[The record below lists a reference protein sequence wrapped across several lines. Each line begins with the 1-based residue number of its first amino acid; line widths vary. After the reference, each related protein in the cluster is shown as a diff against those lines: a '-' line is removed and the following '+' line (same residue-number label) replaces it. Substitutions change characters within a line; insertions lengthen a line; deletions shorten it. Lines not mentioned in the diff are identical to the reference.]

1 MANARGLFADL
12 FAYVLLF
19 EQMSLQEDFQ
29 PVYEQVRRDITT
41 LLEQQAA
48 EAKRQGMSEQDFLT
62 ARFAVLAWADETI
75 LKHTA
80 WKHHNQWNAS
90 PLQLEYYGTRN
101 AGEELFERLNGLR
114 ADQQEL
120 REIYYYCLGLG
131 FSGQYFL
138 GSEDELTLNRIRHEQ
153 ARLLSLPV
161 EEVQTLN
168 KLTPQP
174 YDVPPPADSPIKPPL
189 TQPLLKAGLAVL
201 IAVPLV
207 LFLVY
212 LFIPPPSPGPAPIEP
227 PKPSPVLQPEPRLEA
242 LVQQWLENH
251 RGDFPC
257 AKVSITA
264 VEARTGKVELGG
276 RVASDVQRTELYKG
290 VQGIKGVAQV
300 NDTLQIIQ
308 QPLCTVVELLEPYAE
323 AQRFGLSMLLNKPGS
338 SPVYRRG
345 ENLEVTIKTPT
356 FNNYVYVD
364 YYADKDVAHL
374 LPNPK
379 ARKNFFQP
387 GSPVKIGDWQIN
399 PPPGLELVTVIVSKS
414 PLFPSPRG
422 DAESTEDY
430 LHELRRVLQ
439 KQKEA
444 ASEVTAAFSFIKN
457 EAKNP

>member
-19 EQMSLQEDFQ
+19 EQMSLQENFQ
-29 PVYEQVRRDITT
+29 PAYEQVRRDITT
-41 LLEQQAA
+41 LLEQQATT
-48 EAKRQGMSEQDFLT
+48 KRQGMTEQDFLT
-62 ARFAVLAWADETI
+62 ARFAVVAWADETI
-75 LKHTA
+75 LKHIA
-80 WKHHNQWNAS
+80 WEHHNEWNAS

-138 GSEDELTLNRIRHEQ
+138 GPDDELTLNRIRHEQ
-153 ARLLSLPV
+153 ARLLSRPV
-161 EEVQTLN
+161 EDVQTFA

-174 YDVPPPADSPIKPPL
+174 YDVRPPTESQIKPPL
-189 TQPLLKAGLAVL
+189 TQPLLKAGIAVL
-201 IAVPLV
+201 VIVPLV

-212 LFIPPPSPGPAPIEP
+212 LFISPPSPGPPP
-227 PKPSPVLQPEPRLEA
+227 VDQPKPPPVLKPEPRLEA

-264 VEARTGKVELGG
+264 VEARAGKVELGG
-276 RVASDVQRTELYKG
+276 RVASDVQRTEIYKG

-308 QPLCTVVELLEPYAE
+308 PPLCTVVELLEPYAE
-323 AQRFGLSMLLNKPGS
+323 VPRFGMSMLLNKAGS
-338 SPVYRRG
+338 PPVYRG
-345 ENLEVTIKTPT
+345 GDILEVTIKTPT
-356 FNNYVYVD
+356 FNSYVYID
-364 YYADKDVAHL
+364 HYSDQDVTHL
-374 LPNPK
+374 LPYSRE
-379 ARKNFFQP
+379 RKNFFQP
-387 GSPVKIGDWQIN
+387 GSPVKSGDWQIN

-414 PLFPSPRG
+414 PLFPSPRV
-422 DAESTEDY
+422 DSESTEDY
-430 LHELRRVLQ
+430 LHELRRALQ
-439 KQKEA
+439 KQKES